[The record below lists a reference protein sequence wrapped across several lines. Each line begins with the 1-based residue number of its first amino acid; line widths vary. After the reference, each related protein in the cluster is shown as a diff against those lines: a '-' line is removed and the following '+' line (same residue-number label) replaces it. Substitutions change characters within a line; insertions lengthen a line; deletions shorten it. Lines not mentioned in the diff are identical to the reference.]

1 MARTHR
7 VVELKGKKVI
17 LLGNEAIVRGALEA
31 GVGFAS
37 AYPGT
42 PSSEIPDT
50 FHAIHENL
58 KQLGSYF
65 EYSTNEKCAME
76 AAAGAAFSGVRSIV
90 SMKHFGVN
98 VASDSTY
105 PLAFYGV
112 KGGMVIVTADDP
124 GCWSSGQ
131 SEQDSRWF
139 ARIGH
144 MPMLEPSDPQECKD
158 FTKLAFDISE
168 NLGVPV
174 FIRLTTRVSH
184 VSGIVNLDKIPK
196 PKAKGRF
203 TPDTKWQTLPP

>member
-1 MARTHR
+1 
-7 VVELKGKKVI
+7 
-17 LLGNEAIVRGALEA
+17 
-31 GVGFAS
+31 
-37 AYPGT
+37 
-42 PSSEIPDT
+42 
-50 FHAIHENL
+50 
-58 KQLGSYF
+58 
-65 EYSTNEKCAME
+65 ME

-124 GCWSSGQ
+124 GCHSSGQ

-158 FTKLAFDISE
+158 FTKMAFDISE
-168 NLGVPV
+168 KFNVPV
-174 FIRLTTRVSH
+174 FLRITTRVSH
-184 VSGIVNLDKIPK
+184 VSGIVTLDKIPK
-196 PKAKGRF
+196 PKAKGKF
-203 TPDTKWQTLPP
+203 VPDTKWQTLPPKLMEKHIQLHGMMLQLQRLAENDKKLNYISNMSQIVVLIFLHMMNRSKILVWMIVASPWNNPDLHS